1 MLLDINT
8 WWQSLPLFEQ
18 IFWVIALLFSL
29 LFLIQ
34 TIISFTAGDA
44 DTAVGDADA
53 YVDHDDGIGYQFF
66 TIKNL
71 IAFFTMFGW
80 TGLACIRGGMGTAAT
95 LLLAIAAGV
104 VVVAIMIVLLRAMGR
119 LKESGTMDIM
129 NAVNKT
135 ATVYL
140 FVPAVRSGTGK
151 VHVQVQ
157 GAVRELSAVTD
168 ETKDIPT
175 GSLVTITG
183 VINESTLLVSPA
195 VL

>member
-80 TGLACIRGGMGTAAT
+80 TGIACIRGGISAGAT
-95 LLLAIAAGV
+95 ILLAVAAGLV
-104 VVVAIMIVLLRAMGR
+104 LVAHLIVLPWALGPFKRKRNDGYYECR
-119 LKESGTMDIM
+119 
-129 NAVNKT
+129 
-135 ATVYL
+135 
-140 FVPAVRSGTGK
+140 
-151 VHVQVQ
+151 
-157 GAVRELSAVTD
+157 
-168 ETKDIPT
+168 
-175 GSLVTITG
+175 
-183 VINESTLLVSPA
+183 
-195 VL
+195 

>member
-8 WWQSLPLFEQ
+8 WWQTLPLFEQ

-80 TGLACIRGGMGTAAT
+80 TGLACIRGGLGAAAT
-95 LLLAIAAGV
+95 ISLAVAAGV
-104 VVVAIMIVLLRAMGR
+104 VVVVIMIVLLRAMGR

-140 FVPAVRSGTGK
+140 FVPAVRRGTGK

-157 GAVRELSAVTD
+157 GAVRELPAVTD

-183 VINESTLLVSPA
+183 VINESTLLVSSA
-195 VL
+195 IL